1 MNTKRHKPLYMR
13 ILALMK
19 RRDMTRLEVSQALG
33 VNYNWVN
40 NVLNVKDGHKQ
51 EATIRAGINLLRLE
65 AEDHV

>member
-1 MNTKRHKPLYMR
+1 
-13 ILALMK
+13 MK